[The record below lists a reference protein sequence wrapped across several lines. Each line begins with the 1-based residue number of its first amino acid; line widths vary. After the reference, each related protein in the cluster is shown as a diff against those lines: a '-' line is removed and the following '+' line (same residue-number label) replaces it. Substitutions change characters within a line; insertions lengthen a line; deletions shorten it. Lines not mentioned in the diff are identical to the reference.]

1 MEDDVFCK
9 FAVISLLFEQKIRAA
24 ENLFCCADF
33 FVVKAFPSAFKH
45 GRETHTAVCSPCH
58 GSRA

>member
-9 FAVISLLFEQKIRAA
+9 FAVISLLFEQNPRNRKPFLLRG
-24 ENLFCCADF
+24 F